1 MGIRNVPLVYVIR
14 DEIVNGTS
22 NYFEAD
28 QLYYTE
34 TGSIEAELVQ
44 KASHSHPLFREDSAK
59 LYFDLEED
67 ICGTVYAG
75 SIQPFQR
82 KRDGR

>member
-1 MGIRNVPLVYVIR
+1 MGIRNVPLVYMIR
-14 DEIVNGTS
+14 DEIVNGTP
-22 NYFEAD
+22 NPFEAD
-28 QLYYTE
+28 QPYYTE

-44 KASHSHPLFREDSAK
+44 KASHNHPLFREDNAK

-67 ICGTVYAG
+67 IRGTVYAG
-75 SIQPFQR
+75 RIKPFQR